1 MNFQLILSAL
11 GLFLL
16 LAESMEIL
24 GMDKHC
30 LCIKHESRF
39 IPLKSIKKIEIS
51 PAGAHCKTF
60 EVIARLVAGESVC
73 LNQRASW
80 VKKII
85 QHMFSQKN
93 QKRSIG

>member
-60 EVIARLVAGESVC
+60 EVIALLHTGHEVC
-73 LNQRASW
+73 LDPEARW
-80 VKKII
+80 VKRII
-85 QHMFSQKN
+85 
-93 QKRSIG
+93 KRYQQSETGNN